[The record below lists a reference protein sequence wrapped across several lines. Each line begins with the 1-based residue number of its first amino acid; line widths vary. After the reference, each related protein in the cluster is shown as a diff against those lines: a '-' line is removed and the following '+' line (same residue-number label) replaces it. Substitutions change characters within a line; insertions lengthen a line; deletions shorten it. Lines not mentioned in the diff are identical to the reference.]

1 MWSKETKEEKERKKE
16 QAFYE
21 HYSAMGK
28 STDSIRK
35 EWERRKRNE
44 QRIRRL
50 KRRRR
55 IAIDSARCISSGS
68 FNIYLF

>member
-35 EWERRKRNE
+35 EWERTTHSTHQETKENCNH
-44 QRIRRL
+44 
-50 KRRRR
+50 
-55 IAIDSARCISSGS
+55 IDSVRCISSGS

>member
-1 MWSKETKEEKERKKE
+1 MWSRETKEEKERKKE
-16 QAFYE
+16 QVFYE

-44 QRIRRL
+44 QRIRRI
-50 KRRRR
+50 KRRQFQHLL
-55 IAIDSARCISSGS
+55 I
-68 FNIYLF
+68 LK

>member
-35 EWERRKRNE
+35 EWERRKGMNNAFDASRDE
-44 QRIRRL
+44 GELQ
-50 KRRRR
+50 
-55 IAIDSARCISSGS
+55 S
-68 FNIYLF
+68 Y